1 MTIKVI
7 ALLETL
13 KIKSQVVLKI
23 RQKKN
28 NNQIIRSSIPLYQ
41 EDSSEHKE
49 TCFHHYYFDMSL
61 EVDSSEEICLDH
73 NSAIL

>member
-1 MTIKVI
+1 MDHHYRRIEGRIMTIKVI

-28 NNQIIRSSIPLYQ
+28 NN
-41 EDSSEHKE
+41 
-49 TCFHHYYFDMSL
+49 
-61 EVDSSEEICLDH
+61 
-73 NSAIL
+73 